1 MAKWRRAS
9 AWLWAVGRLVAVF
22 GFLWASRRLLGRRRS
37 RAIEDYGRAIAPLI
51 AFALLWLMVR
61 SGLRSTA

>member
-1 MAKWRRAS
+1 MARWRRGS
-9 AWLWAVGRLVAVF
+9 AWLWTVGRIVAVF
-22 GFLWASRRLLGRRRS
+22 GFLWASRRLVGGRQS

-61 SGLRSTA
+61 SGRRSTA